1 MTIWVKLLDR
11 TAVLFLGV
19 AVGVA
24 MGLAFAGGEE
34 EEAPLPVPATQSSA
48 PAPASSASPSSTRR
62 PAQGQPRLADNRPV
76 TPGLGQSSDPGL
88 DLAAPFGPHLL
99 STVAQGGKVRVGVFG
114 DSYGDG
120 IWSAL
125 YHLLPAKRQ
134 YEVVKFSQQ
143 STGFTRY
150 GSLNLE
156 DHLREQIAD
165 KPIDI
170 AVISFGANDTQGVMA
185 GRHAAKLLSP
195 EWQAI
200 VGKRVEGFIRILRQ
214 QGAMVYWVGL
224 PRMRK
229 PSYDAD
235 IAGMNLFYAR
245 KMKELGVPWIDTAP
259 LSVDADGN
267 YAPYLPDGPDQ
278 KRILIRANDGIHMS
292 MIGYQRITRGL
303 AKRIDHYVDAARRQ
317 AGVTPLSGT
326 ASARTD
332 ETGTGMRAS

>member
-1 MTIWVKLLDR
+1 MTIWATLLDR

-19 AVGVA
+19 GVGVA
-24 MGLAFAGGEE
+24 IGLAFAGGEE
-34 EEAPLPVPATQSSA
+34 RVSVTAPPPAVRGPA
-48 PAPASSASPSSTRR
+48 WPAPAKPAAGPERPKQPALGAPDGVALEYTRPFSS
-62 PAQGQPRLADNRPV
+62 RL
-76 TPGLGQSSDPGL
+76 
-88 DLAAPFGPHLL
+88 LA
-99 STVAQGGKVRVGVFG
+99 TVSEGRKVRVGVFG

-120 IWSAL
+120 IWAAL
-125 YHLLPAKRQ
+125 YHLLPARKQ

-165 KPIDI
+165 SPVDI

-185 GRHAAKLLSP
+185 GAHAAKLLSP
-195 EWQAI
+195 EWQTV
-200 VGKRVEGFIRILRQ
+200 VGKRAAGFIDILRA
-214 QGAMVYWVGL
+214 QGATVYWVGL

-235 IAGMNLFYAR
+235 ISGMNAFYAR
-245 KMKELGVPWIDTAP
+245 KMEELNVPWIDTAP

-267 YAPYLPDGPDQ
+267 YAPYLPDGPKQ
-278 KRILIRANDGIHMS
+278 TRTLIRANDGIHMS

-303 AKRIDHYVDAARRQ
+303 AARIEHYVDAARKQ
-317 AGVTPLSGT
+317 AGVAVPPVPAPAAPPVSQAVRAAGVAG
-326 ASARTD
+326 AS
-332 ETGTGMRAS
+332 

>member
-1 MTIWVKLLDR
+1 MTIWATLLDR

-19 AVGVA
+19 GVGVA
-24 MGLAFAGGEE
+24 MGLAFAGGGEGN
-34 EEAPLPVPATQSSA
+34 APPPVPPVQTSPGQA
-48 PAPASSASPSSTRR
+48 PAPAGPPH
-62 PAQGQPRLADNRPV
+62 PAALTPAAVPALEYMTPFSRQMLA
-76 TPGLGQSSDPGL
+76 
-88 DLAAPFGPHLL
+88 
-99 STVAQGGKVRVGVFG
+99 TVSEGRKVRVGVFG

-120 IWSAL
+120 IWAAL
-125 YHLLPAKRQ
+125 YHLLPAKKN

-156 DHLREQIAD
+156 DHVREQIAD
-165 KPIDI
+165 APIDI

-185 GRHAAKLLSP
+185 GNHAAKLLSP
-195 EWQAI
+195 EWQDV
-200 VGKRVEGFIRILRQ
+200 VGKRVAGFVEILRA
-214 QGAMVYWVGL
+214 QGATVYWVGL

-235 IAGMNLFYAR
+235 ISGMNAFYAR

-267 YAPYLPDGPDQ
+267 YAPYLPDGPKQ
-278 KRILIRANDGIHMS
+278 ERILIRANDGIHMS

-303 AKRIDHYVDAARRQ
+303 AERIGHYVDAARKQ
-317 AGVTPLSGT
+317 AGALVPPPAPPVSQAARVAGT
-326 ASARTD
+326 A
-332 ETGTGMRAS
+332 GAS